1 MIKIGIVGM
10 GYWGPNLYRN
20 FDSSKDFLVKYICD
34 RDLKLIKKIYVIWMN
49 ALYMFYSP
57 SKIVR

>member
-34 RDLKLIKKIYVIWMN
+34 RDLKLLKRF
-49 ALYMFYSP
+49 L
-57 SKIVR
+57 